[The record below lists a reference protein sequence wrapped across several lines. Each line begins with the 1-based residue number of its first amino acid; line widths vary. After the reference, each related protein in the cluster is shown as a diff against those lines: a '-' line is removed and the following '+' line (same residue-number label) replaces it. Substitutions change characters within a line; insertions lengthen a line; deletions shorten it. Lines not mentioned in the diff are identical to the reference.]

1 MILYFK
7 SLKSIV
13 KISRNATLGVLALK
27 SVSYVF
33 KQETIGAFFVFKL
46 NKCRGPP
53 LIKLFK
59 KNKLIGE

>member
-1 MILYFK
+1 MILFLK

-27 SVSYVF
+27 SVSCVF
-33 KQETIGAFFVFKL
+33 KQDAIGAFFVFQL

-53 LIKLFK
+53 LINLFK